1 MPWPDGIPSWLKNWW
16 GVLQTAVNEKL
27 TTAQLIDSL
36 RPYAAAAPGGWG
48 PKGVIYVSQLR
59 SIAVAIRNSSE
70 AISRDGM
77 TGTVLAE
84 HIAEA
89 PWSRSLI
96 QQQLAPRFMI
106 RALVSS
112 ANPEAVAGVAGVP
125 ADIEQWITHY
135 TGSLP
140 GTLDEIVEQVIQRAA
155 DTGSPPAPVTA
166 VSRMEILRE

>member
-1 MPWPDGIPSWLKNWW
+1 
-16 GVLQTAVNEKL
+16 
-27 TTAQLIDSL
+27 
-36 RPYAAAAPGGWG
+36 
-48 PKGVIYVSQLR
+48 
-59 SIAVAIRNSSE
+59 
-70 AISRDGM
+70 
-77 TGTVLAE
+77 
-84 HIAEA
+84 
-89 PWSRSLI
+89 
-96 QQQLAPRFMI
+96 MI

-166 VSRMEILRE
+166 VSRMEILKE